1 MKSFHEMV
9 TSEET
14 SCFACPDT
22 RDLTMYDGSRW
33 YVRLRHGYARLQRDD
48 RPDDDYVGVSMSE
61 LESTSDGVFESH
73 EEFEK
78 TFMHL
83 AQRHPGMRPLL
94 YGVGEDHGD
103 EFNELVSVATDAR
116 DLLRRL
122 YYSDRIDEMDA
133 VTLRQLDETLG
144 RYGVERRYP

>member
-1 MKSFHEMV
+1 MKSFSEMV
-9 TSEET
+9 TQEDNP
-14 SCFACPDT
+14 CFACPDI

-33 YVRLRHGYARLQRDD
+33 YVRLRHGFARLERDD
-48 RPDDDYVGVSMSE
+48 REDPAPVSVHMGE
-61 LESTSDGVFESH
+61 LGSNSDGIFESH

-94 YGVGEDHGD
+94 YGVDEDHGD

-133 VTLRQLDETLG
+133 VTLRRLDEMLG